1 MHKARIT
8 PARSSSHTL
17 YMHIYTLTHTHTHSH
32 TATHTRSPIRALH
45 HLRITLHYA
54 DFLPFSLNILP
65 STVVAV
71 VVVVVFYRPPY
82 LLLLHGLR
90 LKKIFLFNLFMN
102 EMAVAG
108 ACCSGRLGNKGNCLC
123 LRLCLS
129 FSLSAVPPLLELL
142 AFSVAG
148 AYRIVT

>member
-8 PARSSSHTL
+8 PARSNIHTL
-17 YMHIYTLTHTHTHSH
+17 YMHTYTLSH
-32 TATHTRSPIRALH
+32 TAHTRSPIRALH

-65 STVVAV
+65 STPAA
-71 VVVVVFYRPPY
+71 VVVVFYRPPY

-90 LKKIFLFNLFMN
+90 LEKIFLFNLFMN

-108 ACCSGRLGNKGNCLC
+108 GCCSGRLGNKGNCLSPC
-123 LRLCLS
+123 LCLS
-129 FSLSAVPPLLELL
+129 LIAVPPLLELL

>member
-1 MHKARIT
+1 MGRLPCIKHALPQ
-8 PARSSSHTL
+8 PAAV
-17 YMHIYTLTHTHTHSH
+17 HTHYIYIHSH
-32 TATHTRSPIRALH
+32 THTRSPIRALH

-90 LKKIFLFNLFMN
+90 LEKIFLFNLFMN

-108 ACCSGRLGNKGNCLC
+108 GCCSGRLGNKGNCLC
-123 LRLCLS
+123 PCLS
-129 FSLSAVPPLLELL
+129 LSFSAVPPQLELL

>member
-17 YMHIYTLTHTHTHSH
+17 YMRIYTL
-32 TATHTRSPIRALH
+32 THTRSPIRPLH

-71 VVVVVFYRPPY
+71 VVVVFYRPPY

-90 LKKIFLFNLFMN
+90 LEKIFLFNLFMN

-108 ACCSGRLGNKGNCLC
+108 GCCSGRLGNKGKCLC
-123 LRLCLS
+123 LCLCLCLS
-129 FSLSAVPPLLELL
+129 LSFNLIAVPPLLELL

>member
-1 MHKARIT
+1 MGRLPCIKHAL
-8 PARSSSHTL
+8 PQPEAV
-17 YMHIYTLTHTHTHSH
+17 HTHFICTYIHSH
-32 TATHTRSPIRALH
+32 THTHTRSPIRALH

-71 VVVVVFYRPPY
+71 VVVVFYRPPY

-90 LKKIFLFNLFMN
+90 LEKIFLFNLFMN

-108 ACCSGRLGNKGNCLC
+108 GCCSGRLGNKGNCLC
-123 LRLCLS
+123 LCLCRS
-129 FSLSAVPPLLELL
+129 FSAVPPLLELL